1 MNGSVFS
8 QQTALNAL
16 DWESALQNCFRQ
28 RITLSFETGKQNR
41 MIISRAAIRALDN
54 PTYVQLLMSMEDLTL
69 LLIGTEYQGPDSL
82 RISDAGID
90 PLNRYRQLD
99 LARLMG
105 RAGWKKG
112 YRYTLDAIIL
122 PIGSQAGLCFN
133 MERAM
138 ISLPVRNP
146 A

>member
-8 QQTALNAL
+8 QQTTLNAL
-16 DWESALQNCFRQ
+16 DWESALRNCFRGN
-28 RITLSFETGKQNR
+28 ITLSFETGKQHR

-54 PTYVQLLMSMEDLTL
+54 PTYVQLLMSMDDLTL
-69 LLIGTEYQGPDSL
+69 LLIGTEYRSPDSL
-82 RISDAGID
+82 RVSDTGID
-90 PLNRYRQLD
+90 PLNRYRQRD
-99 LARLMG
+99 LARLIG

-122 PIGSQAGLCFN
+122 PIGRQAGLCFN
-133 MERAM
+133 MQRATVC
-138 ISLPVRNP
+138 LPVRNP

>member
-1 MNGSVFS
+1 MNGDIFARQIIQNASGW
-8 QQTALNAL
+8 QDALR
-16 DWESALQNCFRQ
+16 NCFRGN
-28 RITLSFETGKQNR
+28 ITLSFETGNQHR

-54 PTYVQLLMSMEDLTL
+54 PTYVQLLMSMDDLTL

-82 RISDAGID
+82 RISDTGID
-90 PLNRYRQLD
+90 PLNRYRQMD
-99 LARLMG
+99 LARLIG

-122 PIGSQAGLCFN
+122 PIGRQEGLCFN
-133 MERAM
+133 MQRATVC
-138 ISLPVRNP
+138 LPVRTP

>member
-1 MNGSVFS
+1 
-8 QQTALNAL
+8 
-16 DWESALQNCFRQ
+16 
-28 RITLSFETGKQNR
+28 

-54 PTYVQLLMSMEDLTL
+54 PTYVQLLMSMDDLTL

-82 RISDAGID
+82 RVSETGID
-90 PLNRYRQLD
+90 PLNRYRQLE

-105 RAGWKKG
+105 RAGWKNG

-133 MERAM
+133 MQRAM
-138 ISLPVRNP
+138 ISLPMRNP

>member
-1 MNGSVFS
+1 M
-8 QQTALNAL
+8 
-16 DWESALQNCFRQ
+16 
-28 RITLSFETGKQNR
+28 SFEIGKQNR

-82 RISDAGID
+82 RISDAGIY

-105 RAGWKKG
+105 RAGWKNG

-122 PIGSQAGLCFN
+122 PIGRQAGLCFN
-133 MERAM
+133 MERAT
-138 ISLPVRNP
+138 ICLPMRNP